1 MRPAELR
8 VPVEGGHLAVRDHG
22 GTGRHVVL
30 VHEVCDNSAQ
40 WDNLAPLLAQHAHVV
55 SIDLRGHGQ
64 TTAAMGDLGQ
74 VARDFAALADH
85 LGGSLVLVGHHWGG
99 DICAYVADE
108 LPHLIDA
115 LCVIDSP
122 ISLSAGEARELVD
135 YVAQKPV
142 LDTVVSRLA
151 LGRTGLG
158 PVQLGNF
165 IDATAAVV
173 ANDWIN
179 PPMTAEEALTL
190 ITRSIH
196 HGPGI
201 LWTRVPT
208 RETLEA
214 YTRHSTRRRFSLDH
228 FTDQPW
234 PVWIL
239 QPTDGDYPSN
249 APALQE
255 LVTGRPG
262 WAMRHLPGGAHCW
275 YTHPEAVCNTL
286 ARLLDDLPATA

>member
-22 GTGRHVVL
+22 GAGRHVVL
-30 VHEVCDNSAQ
+30 VHEVCDNSTQ
-40 WDNLAPLLAQHAHVV
+40 WDNLAPLLARHAHVLSV
-55 SIDLRGHGQ
+55 DLRGHGQ
-64 TTAAMGDLGQ
+64 TTAGMSDLSQ
-74 VARDFAALADH
+74 LPDDFAALARH
-85 LGGSLVLVGHHWGG
+85 LGGNLVLVGHHWGG
-99 DICAYVADE
+99 DLCAYIADE

-122 ISLSAGEARELVD
+122 IALSAGEAYELVE
-135 YVAQKPV
+135 YVAQEPV

-151 LGRTGLG
+151 LGHTGLG
-158 PVQLGNF
+158 SVQLGNF

-173 ANDWIN
+173 ANDWMN
-179 PPMTAEEALTL
+179 PPMTAEEAMTL
-190 ITRSIH
+190 VTRSIH
-196 HGPGI
+196 HGPGS

-214 YTRHSTRRRFSLDH
+214 FTRNYTRRRFTLDH

-239 QPTDGDYPSN
+239 QPTDGDYGSN
-249 APALQE
+249 APALQK
-255 LVTGRPG
+255 LVTDRPG

-275 YTHPEAVCNTL
+275 FTQPEAVCDVL
-286 ARLLDDLPATA
+286 ARLLHELPAPA